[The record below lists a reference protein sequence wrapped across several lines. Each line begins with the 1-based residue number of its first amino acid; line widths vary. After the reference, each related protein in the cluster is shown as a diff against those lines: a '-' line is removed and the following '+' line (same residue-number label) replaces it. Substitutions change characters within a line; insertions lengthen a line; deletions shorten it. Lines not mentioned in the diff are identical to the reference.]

1 MILFQTYAIS
11 FIIIIIL
18 FYTQADDIPFLLYQQ
33 SNYSLLYD
41 IKQFSDGKLMLLTEN
56 DPGLQLVFRNGMI
69 NPINNFRN
77 LTKNNLAQFLKSNI
91 QLGGITQITTDNTP
105 SIGFLGTFLLN
116 NTINWI
122 KFCIS
127 DQNSNTNNQLQIANS
142 IISARMNYSITEM
155 ILFNNID
162 DTCVT
167 NDPIQIYDSVQ
178 NYIFDH
184 FYAYN
189 NISCW
194 SGFNYNNTISNI
206 CTFPFQYEIANITIF
221 NIWLIAFSLVELCF
235 NHIFLL
241 IEVVYV
247 SDYNAYGLVDPSKS
261 NTYETLELKNISS
274 SYYFE
279 NLKNLGVIPNNTAW
293 LFYND
298 SRNANWSLFVK
309 EMPKINDDTFYE
321 NSIIKS
327 TSPNHNMSF
336 QLPTQLNFSINI
348 TFTIPIVKSFGNLT
362 IYQSTQIRQKFPI
375 NSKYCNISH
384 GTILSCTVFPS
395 TFNSENENY
404 IITVDNN
411 FVKSASNYESLA
423 GIKNIWIVSTSSRS
437 KVYNCN
443 TMFNSRF
450 NSIKLDKNFYD
461 MLQQQLIDSI
471 PLNDKD
477 RLKPIKHINDPTSA
491 NKILMEFLIT
501 KANSTEYPDVSNII
515 NVLDD
520 LIQNKDTSALVQYNL
535 TKFLDSS
542 YRFKANPSLIQI
554 FLEIK
559 YELLGI
565 GILFIILFV
574 GYLGLKKRN
583 PK

>member
-1 MILFQTYAIS
+1 MILFRTYAIL

-18 FYTQADDIPFLLYQQ
+18 FYTQADNIPFLSYQQ

-41 IKQFSDGKLMLLTEN
+41 VKQFSDGKLILLTEN
-56 DPGLQLVFRNGMI
+56 DPGLHLVFSYNDYDCEINANCYNGMI
-69 NPINNFRN
+69 IDLNGNIIVD
-77 LTKNNLAQFLKSNI
+77 NI

-116 NTINWI
+116 NTIKWI
-122 KFCIS
+122 KFCIPN
-127 DQNSNTNNQLQIANS
+127 QNSNTNNQLQIANA
-142 IISARMNYSITEM
+142 IISARMNYSITEV

-162 DTCVT
+162 GSHA
-167 NDPIQIYDSVQ
+167 IIVQ
-178 NYIFDH
+178 
-184 FYAYN
+184 
-189 NISCW
+189 
-194 SGFNYNNTISNI
+194 GPVGTV
-206 CTFPFQYEIANITIF
+206 FQYTLVNRGWYYTQMSLANY
-221 NIWLIAFSLVELCF
+221 VEAYAVVPLPF
-235 NHIFLL
+235 GDIL
-241 IEVVYV
+241 VYV
-247 SDYNAYGLVDPSKS
+247 NDYNTYGLVDPSKS

-274 SYYFE
+274 SYYFK
-279 NLKNLGVIPNNTAW
+279 NLKNLGVFPNNTAW
-293 LFYND
+293 FFYND

-309 EMPKINDDTFYE
+309 DMPKINDVTFYE

-327 TSPNHNMSF
+327 ASPNHNMSF

-348 TFTIPIVKSFGNLT
+348 TFTIPIVKSSRNLT
-362 IYQSTQIRQKFPI
+362 IYQSTQIHQKFPI

-384 GTILSCTVFPS
+384 DVQYKIAES
-395 TFNSENENY
+395 TTATLRL
-404 IITVDNN
+404 IVD
-411 FVKSASNYESLA
+411 S
-423 GIKNIWIVSTSSRS
+423 
-437 KVYNCN
+437 
-443 TMFNSRF
+443 

-477 RLKPIKHINDPTSA
+477 RLKQIKHINDPTSA

-501 KANSTEYPDVSNII
+501 KANSTEYLDVSNII

-542 YRFKANPSLIQI
+542 YGFKANPSLIEI

-565 GILFIILFV
+565 SILFIILFV
-574 GYLGLKKRN
+574 GYLGLKKCN
-583 PK
+583 PKVNL